1 MSHDVFPDR
10 RPVGASRRAHSDASL
25 LRDKIAAIWQA
36 VLNCEPP
43 RDQDTFFDAGGNS
56 LQLFEARLMIEQMV
70 GQRISMTQLF
80 ETPQL
85 GALAQKLSEFMQ
97 ADTAPPQT
105 PEHSAPVDTSD
116 RDIAIV
122 GLSGRF
128 PKSTSV
134 ADFWD
139 KLCQGQDLISRFD
152 PSEMEDAV
160 APTDR
165 AKPNYLAVRPILEDV
180 DQFDA
185 KYFGILPKEAAL
197 MDPQARVFLEICVHA
212 LEDAGI
218 DPERTKDAIGVFA
231 GASMSTY
238 MLANI
243 LSDSAALADFT
254 SQFQIGNYATFTG
267 NLADSLATRVAYK
280 MNLKGPAISLGTACS
295 TSLTAIAQACGS
307 LRLGQSD
314 VALAGGVSI
323 TFPQKRGYASQQ
335 GGMASED
342 GVCRPFD
349 AAANGTVFGHG
360 AGVVVLKR
368 LSDARAAGDQIYAT
382 IRGVGLNNDGSN
394 KISYT
399 APSVEGQ
406 AEAIRRAHADAGVS
420 ADSISYVECHGTATP
435 LGDPIEV
442 RGLSA
447 AFGKQAP
454 NRCALGSV
462 KGNIGHLDAAA
473 GVVGVIKTALML
485 RHKKIIPVANYTNP
499 NPNIDFADTP
509 FFVPAGLQDWTA
521 EGPRRAGVSS
531 FGIGGTNAHLVLE
544 EAPKTPVLPDVTA
557 PQILPLSAKSP
568 EALAEMAQNLA
579 TLLENTR
586 LENTE
591 APALADIAFT
601 LQDGRSTFDYRTAVA
616 ASTKADAA
624 QALRKLPVVKTRSP
638 DAQPAVVFMFPGQG
652 SQYPGMAR
660 GLYHSQ
666 PEFARWIE
674 QGAEILRPLLGLD
687 ITEIICLGD
696 GSDAVA
702 ARALRDTRLT
712 QPALFLT
719 QYANAQLW
727 RARGVTPDAMIGHS
741 VGEFAAAAVSGVIDF
756 ETGLKM
762 IAKRGQLMQDQP
774 AGAMLSVRAPLE
786 DIKPFLIEA
795 VDIAAL
801 NAPKLQVIAGP
812 EAAIA
817 AVETALVKAGF
828 ACTHLHTSHAFH
840 SRMMD
845 PVVQSLAQEFTKFT
859 LKSPQIPYVSCVT
872 GDWVSDAQ
880 ATDPA
885 YWASQARACVKFQ
898 AGIRT
903 ACEIKSAV
911 LLEVGAGRTLSAFAA
926 QTLERGSHGG
936 IFQSLS
942 DHTQTSEDEITMA
955 TAFSNLWRAG
965 VAVDWSAFGP
975 RGARHVSL
983 PGYAFQRKRHWI
995 EPKNCQDQELTL
1007 ASAALK
1013 QAADIVNVK
1022 SEPVMTMTSN
1032 VAPIART
1039 ERYCAELIALL
1050 SDLSGEDLNAADVDV
1065 TYLELGFDSLF
1076 LGQVSQALLREY
1088 DITVTFR
1095 SLLTEY
1101 PTIADLA
1108 RKLDEV
1114 LPADAAPAPVET
1126 PVEPPAPAVTAPPV
1140 ASVLAPV
1147 AIPVAM
1153 PAVTS
1158 LNSDAA
1164 SVMQAQMQTMQA
1176 VFSQQ
1181 LQALGA
1187 APQVQPAPVA
1197 IVQPAAGV
1205 TPPPLKAE
1213 VAPEPA
1219 LEKPAGFKV
1228 GRGPNLAGA
1237 DLSADQL
1244 AFAQDLAARY
1254 SAKFPKSKALAQK
1267 YRGVHADPRT
1277 VSGFHPSWKEMAF
1290 PVVADRAKGAYL
1302 WDIDGNS
1309 FIDLVNGFG
1318 QTAFGHSPDFVTKAV
1333 QAQMERGYPI
1343 GPQSEIAGAV
1353 AERFAKM
1360 VDHERVTFC
1369 NTGSE
1374 AVMSAMRL
1382 ARSVTGRDKV
1392 VVFGNDY
1399 HGQFDEV
1406 LIKGK
1411 SRGGDPAALPV
1422 ASGIPRSSL
1431 TNMIVLEYGAESALD
1446 WIKANAKDVAA
1457 VIIEPIQ
1464 SRHPEVQPIEFV
1476 RNLRRLTTEIDAA
1489 LVFDE
1494 VVTGFRTHAKG
1505 VQGEWGIQ
1513 GDMATYGKVVGGGM
1527 PIGVLAGD
1535 KRFLDALDGGFW
1547 TYGDDS
1553 KPEVAPTYVAGTFV
1567 RHPLVLAAMDATL
1580 EHMENH
1586 GNLLWKDTAARA
1598 QGLRK
1603 RMNSFLASRGLPEL
1617 VTGHSSWIVPNV
1629 TSYDPRA
1636 TLLYALM
1643 RFNGVHLMDGFCGF
1657 LTTQHGDAEVIA
1669 VAECF
1674 EQAVIT
1680 LQAQGILTGTGA
1692 VTAMPVVAETAVA
1705 QAAPLAITPPK
1716 NIPLTES
1723 QREIWMANQLG
1734 DMASCSFNEGVILQ
1748 LDGPLD
1754 VDALS
1759 TALDQVIARHDA
1771 LRSVF
1776 HKSGEYF
1783 HVEAPYHLNLNPVVP
1798 DVGTEDSLVVSLA
1811 DQEARRPF
1819 DLTECPAFRAHLV
1832 QTGPQ
1837 NHVLILNAHHIIC
1850 DGWSYNIIFKE
1861 LSALYRAETSGQAA
1875 DLAVPASF
1883 AQYALDRKDARA
1895 SLETR
1900 RFWKQKFT
1908 DIPALPELPL
1918 DQPRPLRKSFRGAT
1932 ITAFVDT
1939 DVMTSARKAG
1949 AKQGCTLFAM
1959 LFAGLQITLGRLSGA
1974 TDVVIDVPTS
1984 GQAML
1989 ESQNLIGH
1997 CVNFLPIRAAFDP
2010 SSPVSAHLKQV
2021 SRALMDAFDHQD
2033 YTFGTLVQDLKLA
2046 RSLNRL
2052 PLTEIQFNLETV
2064 PEHFDMG
2071 GVQMRFGPNAKA
2083 ASNFDMFFNVIE
2095 SKQGLRIDVDYNR
2108 DMYSDGTIKRWVGH
2122 FEQVLRAIAQD
2133 SAQAIEDVQLV
2144 DDQAQNTLNAGQTS
2158 GYTDFDRAAMIQTL
2172 VAKSAAAH
2180 PQSIA
2185 LDDGKTTLSYQAL
2198 EQQSDALAAYIQQ
2211 QIQGSNLRIA
2221 VAMDRSV
2228 QMVVTLLAI
2237 LKAGHG
2243 YLPLDPTQPAARL
2256 RLILETAQVA
2266 GIVTDAPDSVGFAA
2280 DLDLKVIDPALAPMG
2295 ATPNAVAQD
2304 PESTA
2309 YVIFTS
2315 GTTGTPKG
2323 VEIPH
2328 RAVVNFLTSM
2338 AQKPGLAANDTLL
2351 SVTTVM
2357 FDIAVLELFLPLT
2370 VGAKTVIAGTT
2381 QVLDGYALVDR
2392 LDAGDITV
2400 MQATP
2405 TLWDMLLDAGFT
2417 PKAGLKI
2424 LAGGEPLPKDLAQ
2437 RLMAH
2442 GAALWNMY
2450 GPTETTIWSAV
2461 QQIEQG
2467 QAITIG
2473 HPIANTSLVILDA
2486 QDRVAP
2492 IGVVGELNIG
2502 GDGLAKGYFNRA
2514 DLTEKA
2520 FRPVDL
2526 GGQPQMLY
2534 RTGDLAKLRADGTVE
2549 VLGRIDTQV
2558 KLRGFRIELG
2568 EIESRLRAMDGVQ
2581 KVAVDVKS
2589 RANGDRQLVAY
2600 IVAENGAVVDG
2611 SALRS
2616 ALSAVLP
2623 NYMVPQAYVTLPA
2636 LPQTA
2641 NGKLDRKSL
2650 PDPDSTGQATPMVA
2664 ASRAMANTATEEQ
2677 LVTIWGAVLGNDAI
2691 STTDTL
2697 FDLGADSLMVFRIA
2711 ARMIEAGLNLEA
2723 KHLLDHP
2730 TIKTLAEF
2738 ADSRVAEP
2746 EKPAAPLLKDFRNGA
2761 RRNMRIAT

>member
-10 RPVGASRRAHSDASL
+10 RPVGASRRARSDVSL
-25 LRDKIAAIWQA
+25 LREKIAAIWQA
-36 VLNCEPP
+36 VLNCAPP

-56 LQLFEARLMIEQMV
+56 LQLFEARLMIEQLV

-85 GALAQKLSEFMQ
+85 GALAQKLSGLMQ
-97 ADTAPPQT
+97 AETATPQ
-105 PEHSAPVDTSD
+105 PCERSAPVETSD

-152 PSEMEDAV
+152 ASEMEDAV
-160 APTDR
+160 SPADR
-165 AKPNYLAVRPILEDV
+165 AKPNYLAVRPILDDV
-180 DQFDA
+180 DMFDA

-197 MDPQARVFLEICVHA
+197 MDPQARVFLEICAHA

-323 TFPQKRGYASQQ
+323 TFPQKRGYASQE

-368 LSDARAAGDQIYAT
+368 LSDALAAGDQIYAT

-406 AEAIRRAHADAGVS
+406 AEAIRRAHADAGVT

-442 RGLSA
+442 RGLST
-447 AFGKQAP
+447 AFGSQSP

-485 RHKKIIPVANYTNP
+485 RHKKIVPVANYTSP
-499 NPNIDFADTP
+499 NPNIDFAEGP
-509 FFVPAGLQDWTA
+509 FFVPDGLQDWIA
-521 EGPRRAGVSS
+521 DGPRRAGVSS

-544 EAPKTPVLPDVTA
+544 EAPHIEVQSDVAA

-579 TLLENTR
+579 ATLEDPN
-586 LENTE
+586 
-591 APALADIAFT
+591 APTLADAAFT
-601 LQDGRSTFDYRTAVA
+601 LQEGRSSFDYRAAVA
-616 ASTKADAA
+616 ASTKEDAA
-624 QALRKLPVVKTRSP
+624 QALRKLPAVKTASP
-638 DAQPAVVFMFPGQG
+638 DMPPAVVFMFPGQG

-666 PEFARWIE
+666 PEFARWID

-687 ITEIICLGD
+687 INEIMCLGD
-696 GSDAVA
+696 VSDAVA

-727 RARGVTPDAMIGHS
+727 RARGITPDAMIGHS

-774 AGAMLSVRAPLE
+774 AGAMLSVRASLE
-786 DIKPFLIEA
+786 DIKPFLTDD

-801 NAPKLQVIAGP
+801 NAPKLQVLAGP
-812 EAAIA
+812 DAAIQS
-817 AVETALVKAGF
+817 VEAALVKAGF

-845 PVVQSLAQEFTKFT
+845 PVMQALAQEFTQFT
-859 LKSPQIPYVSCVT
+859 LKTPQIPYVSCVT
-872 GDWVSDAQ
+872 GEWISDAQ

-885 YWASQARACVKFQ
+885 YWASQARACVNFQ
-898 AGIRT
+898 AALRT

-942 DHTQTSEDEITMA
+942 DHTQSSEDEITMA

-965 VAVDWSAFGP
+965 VPVDWSAFGP

-995 EPKNCQDQELTL
+995 EPKNCQDQDLTK
-1007 ASAALK
+1007 SSVALNT
-1013 QAADIVNVK
+1013 AADFVNVK
-1022 SEPVMTMTSN
+1022 SEPVMTMTAN
-1032 VAPIART
+1032 IAPIART

-1050 SDLSGEDLNAADVDV
+1050 SDLSGEDLNPADVDV

-1088 DITVTFR
+1088 DVTLTFR

-1108 RKLDEV
+1108 RKLDET
-1114 LPADAAPAPVET
+1114 LPADAPPAPVEA
-1126 PVEPPAPAVTAPPV
+1126 PVEALAETPAPVVSGVATVAPIQTAVGLPV
-1140 ASVLAPV
+1140 ARS
-1147 AIPVAM
+1147 M
-1153 PAVTS
+1153 T
-1158 LNSDAA
+1158 SDAA

-1187 APQVQPAPVA
+1187 APQAAVAPVA
-1197 IVQPAAGV
+1197 AVQTPASDA
-1205 TPPPLKAE
+1205 PAKPKAE
-1213 VAPEPA
+1213 AKPA
-1219 LEKPAGFKV
+1219 LASEKPAGFKV

-1237 DLSADQL
+1237 ELNAGQL

-1290 PVVADRAKGAYL
+1290 PVVADRAKGAHL
-1302 WDIDGNS
+1302 WDIDGNT

-1431 TNMIVLEYGAESALD
+1431 TNMIVLEYGAETSLD
-1446 WIKANAKDVAA
+1446 WIKENAKDVAA

-1464 SRHPEVQPIEFV
+1464 SRHPEVQPVEFV
-1476 RNLRRLTTEIDAA
+1476 LNLRKLTTEIDAA

-1535 KRFLDALDGGFW
+1535 KRYLDALDGGFW
-1547 TYGDDS
+1547 GYGDDS

-1567 RHPLVLAAMDATL
+1567 RHPLVLAAIDATL

-1586 GNLLWKDTAARA
+1586 GDLLWKDTAARA

-1603 RMNSFLASRGLPEL
+1603 RMNAFLVSRGLPEL

-1629 TSYDPRA
+1629 TSFDPRA

-1657 LTTQHGDAEVIA
+1657 LTTQHGDAEVTA

-1680 LQAQGILTGTGA
+1680 LQEQGILIGTGEISA
-1692 VTAMPVVAETAVA
+1692 PPVMKDAPVA
-1705 QAAPLAITPPK
+1705 QAVPMK

-1734 DMASCSFNEGVILQ
+1734 DMASCSFNEGAVLQ

-1759 TALDQVIARHDA
+1759 AALDQVIARHDA

-1776 HKSGEYF
+1776 HKSGESF
-1783 HVEAPYHLNLNPVVP
+1783 DVVAPYHLDLNTIAAEPNAGAALV
-1798 DVGTEDSLVVSLA
+1798 TELA
-1811 DQEARRPF
+1811 DAEARRPF
-1819 DLTECPAFRAHLV
+1819 DLTDSPAFRAHLV
-1832 QTGPQ
+1832 QTGAQ
-1837 NHVLILNAHHIIC
+1837 SHVLILNAHHIIC
-1850 DGWSYNIIFKE
+1850 DGWSYNIVFEE
-1861 LSALYRAETSGQAA
+1861 LAALYRAQTTGQAA
-1875 DLAVPASF
+1875 DLDAPVSF
-1883 AQYALDRKDARA
+1883 AAHAINSKDNRVSPHTRA
-1895 SLETR
+1895 
-1900 RFWKQKFT
+1900 FWQQQFA
-1908 DIPALPELPL
+1908 DVPALPELPL
-1918 DQPRPLRKSFRGAT
+1918 DHPRPLRKSFNGAT
-1932 ITAFVDT
+1932 VTAFVDAE
-1939 DVMTSARKAG
+1939 VMKSARKAG
-1949 AKQGCTLFAM
+1949 AQQGCTLFAT
-1959 LFAGLQITLGRLSGA
+1959 LFAGLQITLGRLSDA
-1974 TDVVIDVPTS
+1974 SDVVIGVPTS

-1989 ESQNLIGH
+1989 DAQNLIGH

-2010 SSPVSAHLKQV
+2010 TAPVGTHLKTV
-2021 SRALMDAFDHQD
+2021 SRAVMDAFDHQD
-2033 YTFGTLVQDLKLA
+2033 YTFGTMVQDLELP

-2064 PEHFDMG
+2064 PEDLDMG
-2071 GVQMRFGPNAKA
+2071 DVQMRVAPNAKA

-2095 SKQGLRIDVDYNR
+2095 SKQGLRIDVDYNS
-2108 DMYSDGTIKRWVGH
+2108 DVYSDATIKRWVGH
-2122 FEQVLRAIAQD
+2122 FEQVLRGIAQD
-2133 SAQAIEDVQLV
+2133 STQAIEDVQLV
-2144 DDQAQNTLNAGQTS
+2144 GDQVLTTVKAE
-2158 GYTDFDRAAMIQTL
+2158 GYADFDRSAMIQTL
-2172 VAKSAAAH
+2172 ITKSAAAN

-2185 LDDGKTTLSYQAL
+2185 LDDGKTTLTYQAL
-2198 EQQSDALAAYIQQ
+2198 EQQSDALAAFIQQ
-2211 QIQGSNLRIA
+2211 QIQGTNGRVA

-2237 LKAGHG
+2237 LKAGHA

-2280 DLDLKVIDPALAPMG
+2280 DLGLQVIDPVLAPVG
-2295 ATPNAVAQD
+2295 GKPEAVAQD

-2338 AQKPGLAANDTLL
+2338 AQKPGLSEHDTLL

-2370 VGAKTVIAGTT
+2370 VGAKTVIAGTI

-2392 LDAGDITV
+2392 LESGDITV

-2424 LAGGEPLPKDLAQ
+2424 LAGGEPLPNDLAQ

-2467 QAITIG
+2467 KPITIG
-2473 HPIANTSLVILDA
+2473 HPIANTSLVVLDA
-2486 QDRVAP
+2486 QNRAAP

-2534 RTGDLAKLRADGTVE
+2534 RTGDLAKRRDDGTVE
-2549 VLGRIDTQV
+2549 VLGRIDTQI

-2568 EIESRLRAMDGVQ
+2568 EIESRLRAMDGVH
-2581 KVAVDVKS
+2581 KAAVDVKT

-2600 IVAENGAVVDG
+2600 LVAASGAVVD
-2611 SALRS
+2611 SKALRS

-2650 PDPDSTGQATPMVA
+2650 PDPD
-2664 ASRAMANTATEEQ
+2664 NTAQAAPVVTQSPTSANSATEQQ
-2677 LVTIWGAVLGNDAI
+2677 LMEIWGAVLGTETL

-2697 FDLGADSLMVFRIA
+2697 FDLGADSLTVFRIA
-2711 ARMIEAGLNLEA
+2711 ARMTEAGLNLEA

-2730 TIKTLAEF
+2730 TIKALATF
-2738 ADSRVAEP
+2738 ADSRATEP
-2746 EKPAAPLLKDFRNGA
+2746 SKPAAPSLKDFRNGA
-2761 RRNMRIAT
+2761 RRSIGITT

>member
-10 RPVGASRRAHSDASL
+10 RPVGVSRRTHSDASL
-25 LRDKIAAIWQA
+25 LRDKIRAIWQA
-36 VLNCEPP
+36 VLNCAPM

-56 LQLFEARLMIEQMV
+56 LQLFEARLMIEQLV

-85 GALAQKLSEFMQ
+85 GALAQKLSELMQ
-97 ADTAPPQT
+97 AESAKPKVPVEKT
-105 PEHSAPVDTSD
+105 PVPTSE

-128 PKSTSV
+128 PKSASV

-160 APTDR
+160 SPLDR

-180 DQFDA
+180 DMFDA

-243 LSDSAALADFT
+243 LSDSAALVDFT

-267 NLADSLATRVAYK
+267 NLPDSLATRVAYK

-323 TFPQKRGYASQQ
+323 TFPQKRGYASLE

-368 LSDARAAGDQIYAT
+368 LSDAQAAGDQIYAT
-382 IRGVGLNNDGSN
+382 IRGVGLNNDGSD

-399 APSVEGQ
+399 APSVAGQ
-406 AEAIRRAHADAGVS
+406 ADAIRRAHADAGVS

-442 RGLSA
+442 RGLST
-447 AFGKQAP
+447 AFGRQEP

-485 RHKKIIPVANYTNP
+485 RHKKIIPVANYTSP
-499 NPNIDFADTP
+499 NPNIDFADGP
-509 FFVPAGLQDWTA
+509 FFVPAGLQDWA
-521 EGPRRAGVSS
+521 CEGPRRAGVSS

-544 EAPKTPVLPDVTA
+544 EAPSIAEQPKVTA

-568 EALAEMAQNLA
+568 ESLAEMALNLA
-579 TLLENTR
+579 AVLEDTN
-586 LENTE
+586 

-601 LQDGRSTFDYRTAVA
+601 LQEGRSTFDYRTAVA
-616 ASTKADAA
+616 ASSLTDAA
-624 QALRKLPVVKTRSP
+624 AALRKLPVVKTRSR
-638 DAQPAVVFMFPGQG
+638 DAKPAVVFMFPGQG

-660 GLYHSQ
+660 GLYRNQ
-666 PEFARWIE
+666 PEFARWID

-687 ITEIICLGD
+687 INEIMCLGD
-696 GSDAVA
+696 VSDADA

-727 RARGVTPDAMIGHS
+727 LSRGITPDAMIGHS

-774 AGAMLSVRAPLE
+774 AGAMLSVRAPID
-786 DIKPFLIEA
+786 DIKPFLTDAI
-795 VDIAAL
+795 DIAAR
-801 NAPKLQVIAGP
+801 NAPKLQVLAGP
-812 EAAIA
+812 DDAIA
-817 AVETALVKAGF
+817 AVEAALVQAGF

-845 PVVQSLAQEFTKFT
+845 PVTQKLAQEFAQYSFND
-859 LKSPQIPYVSCVT
+859 PQIPYVSCVT
-872 GDWVSDAQ
+872 GDWISNAQ

-885 YWASQARACVKFQ
+885 YWASQARACVNFQ
-898 AGIRT
+898 AAIRT
-903 ACEIKSAV
+903 VCEIKSAV

-955 TAFSNLWRAG
+955 TALSNLWRAG
-965 VAVDWSAFGP
+965 VPVDWSASGP

-995 EPKNCQDQELTL
+995 EPKNCQNQELTL
-1007 ASAALK
+1007 SSAALI
-1013 QAADIVNVK
+1013 QAADFVDAK

-1032 VAPIART
+1032 FAPRART
-1039 ERYCAELIALL
+1039 ERFCAELIALL
-1050 SDLSGEDLNAADVDV
+1050 SDLSGEDLNAADVDA
-1065 TYLELGFDSLF
+1065 TYLELGYDSLF

-1088 DITVTFR
+1088 GITVTFR

-1101 PTIADLA
+1101 PTIAELA
-1108 RKLDEV
+1108 RKLDET
-1114 LPADAAPAPVET
+1114 LPADAAPAPAEMPT
-1126 PVEPPAPAVTAPPV
+1126 LAVAA
-1140 ASVLAPV
+1140 ASTTVAPV
-1147 AIPVAM
+1147 MPLVAM
-1153 PAVTS
+1153 PVATVM
-1158 LNSDAA
+1158 NSDVA

-1176 VFSQQ
+1176 VFNQQ
-1181 LQALGA
+1181 LQVLGA
-1187 APQVQPAPVA
+1187 APQAQAVSAALQ
-1197 IVQPAAGV
+1197 QPAAVGPQLQPQLQAKV
-1205 TPPPLKAE
+1205 DAK
-1213 VAPEPA
+1213 PEPTQ
-1219 LEKPAGFKV
+1219 EKSAGFKV

-1237 DLSADQL
+1237 VLSAEQL
-1244 AFAQDLAARY
+1244 DFAQDLATRY

-1267 YRGVHADPRT
+1267 YRSVHADPRT

-1290 PVVADRAKGAYL
+1290 PVVADRAKGAHL
-1302 WDIDGNS
+1302 WDIDGNC

-1318 QTAFGHSPDFVTKAV
+1318 QTAFGHSPEFVTKAV

-1353 AERFAKM
+1353 AARFAKM
-1360 VDHERVTFC
+1360 VGHQRVTFC

-1431 TNMIVLEYGAESALD
+1431 TNMIVLEYGTQASLD
-1446 WIKANAKDVAA
+1446 WIKANQNDVAA

-1476 RNLRRLTTEIDAA
+1476 RNLRKLTTEIDAA

-1527 PIGVLAGD
+1527 PVGVLAGD

-1567 RHPLVLAAMDATL
+1567 RHPLVLAAIDATL

-1586 GNLLWKDTAARA
+1586 GDLLWKDTAARA

-1603 RMNSFLASRGLPEL
+1603 RMNAFLVSRGLPEL
-1617 VTGHSSWIVPNV
+1617 IMGHSSWIVPNV
-1629 TSYDPRA
+1629 TAFDPRA

-1643 RFNGVHLMDGFCGF
+1643 RFDGVHLMDGFCGF
-1657 LTTQHGDAEVIA
+1657 LTTQHGDVEVTA

-1674 EQAVIT
+1674 ERAVIT
-1680 LQAQGILTGTGA
+1680 LQEQGILIGA
-1692 VTAMPVVAETAVA
+1692 GEIHATPVVSAAPIL
-1705 QAAPLAITPPK
+1705 QAAPQT

-1723 QREIWMANQLG
+1723 QREIWMANQMG
-1734 DMASCSFNEGVILQ
+1734 DTASCCFNEGAILQ
-1748 LDGPLD
+1748 LDGPLEG
-1754 VDALS
+1754 DALS
-1759 TALDQVIARHDA
+1759 IALDLVIARHDA

-1776 HKSGEYF
+1776 HKSGEVF
-1783 HVEAPYHLNLNPVVP
+1783 DVVAPYHLDLNAVVA
-1798 DVGTEDSLVVSLA
+1798 DAGVEDALVAQIA

-1819 DLTECPAFRAHLV
+1819 DLTDTPAIRAHLV
-1832 QTGPQ
+1832 QTGAQ
-1837 NHVLILNAHHIIC
+1837 SHVLILNAHHIIC
-1850 DGWSYNIIFKE
+1850 DGWSYNIIFEE
-1861 LSALYRAETSGQAA
+1861 LAALYRAQVTGQVA
-1875 DLAVPASF
+1875 DLTAPVSF
-1883 AQYALDRKDARA
+1883 AQYAISRKDTAVA
-1895 SLETR
+1895 PETR
-1900 RFWKQKFT
+1900 AFWQRQFA
-1908 DIPALPELPL
+1908 DVPALPDLPA
-1918 DQPRPLRKSFRGAT
+1918 DQPRPLRKSFNGAT
-1932 ITAFVDT
+1932 VTAFVDV
-1939 DVMTSARKAG
+1939 DVMKSARKAG
-1949 AKQGCTLFAM
+1949 AKQGCTLFAT
-1959 LFAGLQITLGRLSGA
+1959 LFAGLQITLGRLSDA
-1974 TDVVIDVPTS
+1974 TDVVIGVPTS
-1984 GQAML
+1984 GQAL
-1989 ESQNLIGH
+1989 LDNQNLIGH

-2010 SSPVSAHLKQV
+2010 AAPVSTHLKAV
-2021 SRALMDAFDHQD
+2021 SRAVMDAFDHQD
-2033 YTFGTLVQDLKLA
+2033 YTFGTMAQDLELP

-2052 PLTEIQFNLETV
+2052 PWTEIQFNLETV
-2064 PEHFDMG
+2064 SDGLDMG
-2071 GVQMRFGPNAKA
+2071 GVQMRVAPNAKA
-2083 ASNFDMFFNVIE
+2083 ASNFDMFFNVTE
-2095 SKQGLRIDVDYNR
+2095 SKEGLRIDVDYNN
-2108 DMYSDGTIKRWVGH
+2108 DVYTGATIKRWVGY
-2122 FEQVLRAIAQD
+2122 FRQVLGAIAQD
-2133 SAQAIEDVQLV
+2133 SAQAIQDVQLLDSQV
-2144 DDQAQNTLNAGQTS
+2144 QNAQNTE
-2158 GYTDFDRAAMIQTL
+2158 YDRSAMIQSL
-2172 VAKSAAAH
+2172 VAKSADAT
-2180 PQSIA
+2180 PQAIA
-2185 LDDGKTTLSYQAL
+2185 LDDGTTTLTYQAL
-2198 EQQSDALAAYIQQ
+2198 AQQSDALAAYIQQ
-2211 QIQGSNLRIA
+2211 QISGTNGRIA

-2237 LKAGHG
+2237 LKAGHA

-2256 RLILETAQVA
+2256 RLILETAQVS
-2266 GIVTDAPDSVGFAA
+2266 GVVSDAPDSVEYAA
-2280 DLDLKVIDPALAPMG
+2280 EMGLPVVDPAFAPVDG
-2295 ATPNAVAQD
+2295 TPTPVSQD
-2304 PESTA
+2304 PEATA

-2338 AQKPGLAANDTLL
+2338 ALKPGLCASDTLL

-2357 FDIAVLELFLPLT
+2357 FDIAVLELFLPLS
-2370 VGAKTVIAGTT
+2370 VGAKCVIAGTT

-2392 LDAGDITV
+2392 LNQGDITV

-2405 TLWDMLLDAGFT
+2405 TLWDMLLDAGFA
-2417 PKAGLKI
+2417 PKTGLKI

-2437 RLMAH
+2437 RLMGD
-2442 GAALWNMY
+2442 GAELWNMY

-2461 QQIEQG
+2461 SLIELDK
-2467 QAITIG
+2467 AITIG
-2473 HPIANTSLVILDA
+2473 HPIANTALVILDA
-2486 QDRVAP
+2486 LDRIAP
-2492 IGVVGELNIG
+2492 IGVIGELNIA
-2502 GDGLAKGYFNRA
+2502 GDGLAKGYFNRD
-2514 DLTEKA
+2514 DLTQKA
-2520 FRPVDL
+2520 FRSVDL
-2526 GGQPQMLY
+2526 GGQSQMLY
-2534 RTGDLAKLRADGTVE
+2534 RTGDLAKLRDDGTVE

-2568 EIESRLRAMDGVQ
+2568 EIESRLRAIDGVQ
-2581 KVAVDVKS
+2581 KGAVDVKT

-2600 IVAENGAVVDG
+2600 IVADSGAVLDTK
-2611 SALRS
+2611 ALRS
-2616 ALSAVLP
+2616 NLSAVLP
-2623 NYMVPQAYVTLPA
+2623 NYMVPQAYVMLSA

-2650 PDPDSTGQATPMVA
+2650 PDPDTTADNSAELGPLSVANQAL
-2664 ASRAMANTATEEQ
+2664 ANTPTEEK
-2677 LVTIWGAVLGNDAI
+2677 LVAIWGTVLGNDTI
-2691 STTDTL
+2691 YTTDTL

-2723 KHLLDHP
+2723 KHLLAHP
-2730 TIKTLAEF
+2730 TIRTLAQF

-2746 EKPAAPLLKDFRNGA
+2746 AKPAAPSLKDFRNGA
-2761 RRNMRIAT
+2761 RRNMRITT

>member
-10 RPVGASRRAHSDASL
+10 RPVGASRRADSDASL
-25 LRDKIAAIWQA
+25 LREKIAAIWQA
-36 VLNCEPP
+36 VLNCAPP

-56 LQLFEARLMIEQMV
+56 LQLFEARLMIEQLV

-85 GALAQKLSEFMQ
+85 GALAQKLSGLMQ
-97 ADTAPPQT
+97 AETATPQ
-105 PEHSAPVDTSD
+105 PCDRSAPVETSD

-152 PSEMEDAV
+152 PDEMEDAV
-160 APTDR
+160 SPEDR
-165 AKPNYLAVRPILEDV
+165 ARPNYLAVRPILEDV

-218 DPERTKDAIGVFA
+218 DPERSKDAIGVFA

-243 LSDSAALADFT
+243 LSDRAALADFT

-323 TFPQKRGYASQQ
+323 TFPQKRGYASQE

-368 LSDARAAGDQIYAT
+368 LSDALAAGDQIYAT
-382 IRGVGLNNDGSN
+382 IRGVGLNNDGAN

-399 APSVEGQ
+399 APSVDGQ

-447 AFGKQAP
+447 AFGKQAA

-485 RHKKIIPVANYTNP
+485 RHKKIMPVANYTSP
-499 NPNIDFADTP
+499 NPNIDFADGP
-509 FFVPAGLQDWTA
+509 FFVPDGLQDWTA

-544 EAPKTPVLPDVTA
+544 EAPQTPVLPDVTA

-568 EALAEMAQNLA
+568 EALAEMAHNLA
-579 TLLENTR
+579 LALDS
-586 LENTE
+586 TE
-591 APALADIAFT
+591 APALADVAFT
-601 LQDGRSTFDYRTAVA
+601 LQEGRSTYEYRTAVA
-616 ASTKADAA
+616 ASTNADAA
-624 QALRKLPVVKTRSP
+624 QALRKLPAVKTGSP
-638 DAQPAVVFMFPGQG
+638 NARPAVVFMFPGQG

-666 PEFARWIE
+666 PEFARWID

-687 ITEIICLGD
+687 INEIMCLGD
-696 GSDAVA
+696 VSDAVA

-727 RARGVTPDAMIGHS
+727 RARGITPDAMIGHS

-786 DIKPFLIEA
+786 DIKPFLTND

-801 NAPKLQVIAGP
+801 NAPKLQVLAGP
-812 EAAIA
+812 DAAIQS
-817 AVETALVKAGF
+817 VEAALVKAGF

-845 PVVQSLAQEFTKFT
+845 PVMHTLAQEFTRFT

-872 GDWVSDAQ
+872 GEWISDTQ
-880 ATDPA
+880 ATDPT
-885 YWASQARACVKFQ
+885 YWASQARACVNFQ
-898 AGIRT
+898 AAIRT

-965 VAVDWSAFGP
+965 VPVDWSAFGP

-995 EPKNCQDQELTL
+995 APENCQDQELTKTN
-1007 ASAALK
+1007 ASLQ
-1013 QAADIVNVK
+1013 QAADFVQVK

-1050 SDLSGEDLNAADVDV
+1050 SDLSGEDLNPADVDV

-1088 DITVTFR
+1088 DITLTFR

-1108 RKLDEV
+1108 RKLDAT
-1114 LPADAAPAPVET
+1114 LPADAAPAPVD
-1126 PVEPPAPAVTAPPV
+1126 PVVEAPAPAAVATPPV
-1140 ASVLAPV
+1140 AAPV
-1147 AIPVAM
+1147 APAQSAVAL
-1153 PAVTS
+1153 PAATS
-1158 LNSDAA
+1158 MNSDAA

-1181 LQALGA
+1181 LQALGS
-1187 APQVQPAPVA
+1187 APQVLAAPTAPVQT
-1197 IVQPAAGV
+1197 VAAV
-1205 TPPPLKAE
+1205 TPPQPKA
-1213 VAPEPA
+1213 AAKPEPENTP
-1219 LEKPAGFKV
+1219 EKPAGFKV

-1237 DLSADQL
+1237 ELNADQL

-1290 PVVADRAKGAYL
+1290 PVVADRAKGAHL

-1431 TNMIVLEYGAESALD
+1431 TNMIVLEYGAETSLD

-1464 SRHPEVQPIEFV
+1464 SRHPEVQPVEFV
-1476 RNLRRLTTEIDAA
+1476 RNLRKLTTEIDAA

-1547 TYGDDS
+1547 AYGDDS

-1567 RHPLVLAAMDATL
+1567 RHPLVLAAIDATL

-1586 GNLLWKDTAARA
+1586 GDLLWKDTAARA

-1603 RMNSFLASRGLPEL
+1603 RMNAFLVSRGLPEL

-1657 LTTQHGDAEVIA
+1657 LTTQHGDAEVTA

-1680 LQAQGILTGTGA
+1680 LQEQGILIGTGEISA
-1692 VTAMPVVAETAVA
+1692 LPEVKGAPVA
-1705 QAAPLAITPPK
+1705 QAVPLK

-1734 DMASCSFNEGVILQ
+1734 DMASCSFNEGAVLQ
-1748 LDGPLD
+1748 LDGPLE

-1759 TALDQVIARHDA
+1759 AALDQVIARHDA

-1776 HKSGEYF
+1776 HKSGDCF
-1783 HVEAPYHLNLNPVVP
+1783 DVTDPYHLDLNVVVAEP
-1798 DVGTEDSLVVSLA
+1798 DTGTEQVAKLA
-1811 DQEARRPF
+1811 DAEARRPF
-1819 DLTECPAFRAHLV
+1819 DLTERPALRAHLV
-1832 QTGPQ
+1832 QTGAQ
-1837 NHVLILNAHHIIC
+1837 SHVLILNAHHIIC
-1850 DGWSYNIIFKE
+1850 DGWSYNIVFEE
-1861 LSALYRAETSGQAA
+1861 LAAFYRARTTGQAA
-1875 DLAVPASF
+1875 DLPAPVSF
-1883 AQYALDRKDARA
+1883 AQHAISRKDSSVSPQTRA
-1895 SLETR
+1895 
-1900 RFWKQKFT
+1900 FWQQQFA
-1908 DIPALPELPL
+1908 DVPALPELPL
-1918 DQPRPLRKSFRGAT
+1918 DHPRPLRKSFNGAT
-1932 ITAFVDT
+1932 VTGFVGGE
-1939 DVMTSARKAG
+1939 VMKSARKAG
-1949 AKQGCTLFAM
+1949 AQQGCTLFAT
-1959 LFAGLQITLGRLSGA
+1959 LFAGLQITLGRLGGA
-1974 TDVVIDVPTS
+1974 CDVVIGVPTS

-1989 ESQNLIGH
+1989 DAQNLIGH

-2010 SSPVSAHLKQV
+2010 SAPVSTHLKQV
-2021 SRALMDAFDHQD
+2021 SRAVMDAFDHQD
-2033 YTFGTLVQDLKLA
+2033 YTFGTMVQDLELP

-2064 PEHFDMG
+2064 PENLDMG
-2071 GVQMRFGPNAKA
+2071 DVQMRVAPNAKA

-2095 SKQGLRIDVDYNR
+2095 SKQGLRIDVDYNS
-2108 DMYSDGTIKRWVGH
+2108 DVYSDATIKRWVGH

-2133 SAQAIEDVQLV
+2133 SAQAIADVQLV
-2144 DDQAQNTLNAGQTS
+2144 DDQVLTTVQAE
-2158 GYTDFDRAAMIQTL
+2158 GYCDFDRSAMIQTL
-2172 VAKSAAAH
+2172 ITQSAAAH

-2185 LDDGKTTLSYQAL
+2185 LDDGKATLTYQAL

-2211 QIQGSNLRIA
+2211 QIQGTNGRVA

-2237 LKAGHG
+2237 LKAGHA

-2266 GIVTDAPDSVGFAA
+2266 GIVTDAPETVGFAA
-2280 DLDLKVIDPALAPMG
+2280 DLGLRVIDPALAPVG
-2295 ATPNAVAQD
+2295 ATPALVPQD
-2304 PESTA
+2304 PETTA

-2338 AQKPGLAANDTLL
+2338 AQKPGLAASDTLL

-2357 FDIAVLELFLPLT
+2357 FDIAVLELFLPLS

-2392 LDAGDITV
+2392 LDKGDITV

-2424 LAGGEPLPKDLAQ
+2424 LAGGEPLPKDLAL

-2461 QQIEQG
+2461 QQIEQD

-2473 HPIANTSLVILDA
+2473 HPIANTSLVVLDA
-2486 QDRVAP
+2486 QDRIAP

-2568 EIESRLRAMDGVQ
+2568 EIESRLRAMEGVQ

-2600 IVAENGAVVDG
+2600 IVAESGAGVD
-2611 SALRS
+2611 SNALRS

-2650 PDPDSTGQATPMVA
+2650 PDPDSTGQATPVVA
-2664 ASRAMANTATEEQ
+2664 ASRAMADTETEKQ
-2677 LVTIWGAVLGNDAI
+2677 LVAIWGAVLGNDAI

-2730 TIKTLAEF
+2730 TIKALAEF
-2738 ADSRVAEP
+2738 ADSRAKTTG
-2746 EKPAAPLLKDFRNGA
+2746 KPAAPSLKDFRNGA
-2761 RRNMRIAT
+2761 RRSIGITT